1 MIGIV
6 AKLIGT
12 GLALWVT
19 SRIYTDISF
28 GSRVSIV
35 TVLVVAA
42 IFGVVNAFLKPVLK
56 TLSFPL
62 TMMTLGLFG
71 VVINGVL
78 LLLVAWIAT
87 KLRRHFSVGGFP
99 PNLGSNAF
107 LAAIIGGIVLSVVS
121 ALIDM
126 LPFVKTSR

>member
-6 AKLIGT
+6 AKLVGT

-19 SRIYTDISF
+19 TRIYTDISF

-42 IFGVVNAFLKPVLK
+42 IVGVVNAFLKPALK

-62 TMMTLGLFG
+62 SIMTLGLFG

-78 LLLVAWIAT
+78 LLIVAWIAT
-87 KLRRHFSVGGFP
+87 ELHRHFTVGGFP
-99 PNLGSNAF
+99 PHLGPSAI
-107 LAAIIGGIVLSVVS
+107 LAAIIGGVVLSLVS

>member
-28 GSRVSIV
+28 GSRASIV
-35 TVLVVAA
+35 TVLVVAG

-87 KLRRHFSVGGFP
+87 ELRRHFSVGGFP

-107 LAAIIGGIVLSVVS
+107 LAAIIGGVVLSVVS

>member
-28 GSRVSIV
+28 GSRASIV

-87 KLRRHFSVGGFP
+87 ELGRHFSVGGFP

-107 LAAIIGGIVLSVVS
+107 LAAIIGGVVLSVVS

>member
-6 AKLIGT
+6 AQLIGT
-12 GLALWVT
+12 GLALWLT
-19 SRIYTDISF
+19 SRIYTEISF

-42 IFGVVNAFLKPVLK
+42 IVGIVNAFLKPVLK
-56 TLSFPL
+56 TLSFPISV
-62 TMMTLGLFG
+62 MTLGLFG

-87 KLRRHFSVGGFP
+87 ELRRHFTVGGFP
-99 PNLGSNAF
+99 PHFGASAL
-107 LAAIIGGIVLSVVS
+107 LAAIIGGVVLSLVS